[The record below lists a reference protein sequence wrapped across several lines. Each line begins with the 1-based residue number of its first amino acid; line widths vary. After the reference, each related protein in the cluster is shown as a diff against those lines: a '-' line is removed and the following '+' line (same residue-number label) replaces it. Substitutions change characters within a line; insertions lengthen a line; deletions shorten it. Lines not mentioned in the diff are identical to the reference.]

1 MFGCVCVCNLKF
13 IKKIEKFFLM
23 YVKGIPPD
31 QVK

>member
-1 MFGCVCVCNLKF
+1 MCSCGCVCDCKF

-23 YVKGIPPD
+23 FVKGIPPD